1 MILIYILLVVSY
13 CYVFYLSGDTRALSL
28 RLFTEV
34 ASVYLSQDQFGVADA
49 KVNTALLHKTIGDN
63 LLPQ

>member
-1 MILIYILLVVSY
+1 LVIT
-13 CYVFYLSGDTRALSL
+13 GDTRALSL

-34 ASVYLSQDQFGVADA
+34 ASVYLSQDQFGVGDV
-49 KVNTALLHKTIGDN
+49 KVNTSLLHKTIGDN

>member
-1 MILIYILLVVSY
+1 MLSINSSFFCLFLL
-13 CYVFYLSGDTRALSL
+13 GDTRALSL

-34 ASVYLSQDQFGVADA
+34 ASVYLSQDQFGVGDA
-49 KVNTALLHKTIGDN
+49 KVNTGYLHKTIGDN